1 MNNLKLSLLRT
12 AREALSK
19 ALYHIAAAV
28 APKGEQ

>member
-1 MNNLKLSLLRT
+1 MNKLQISLIRT

-19 ALYHIAAAV
+19 VLYHLAAAV